1 MYNFTE
7 SNDSNIT
14 LASADS
20 NAIMPQT
27 QKLLL
32 TFQPLPEVPE
42 EINSLFHVMFLFIYL
57 LSNHQIIQL

>member
-42 EINSLFHVMFLFIYL
+42 EINSLFHVMFLFI
-57 LSNHQIIQL
+57 